1 MGAEKENP
9 NPNRKSKMIDASNEI
24 PNGTEGPGGDDS
36 TAPVTSEDKPNPF
49 LQNLR
54 NNQVEQARSALV
66 QTVVQRSGD
75 TVGSIIE
82 ALENDSTGDYIMFE
96 IFKGMTID
104 EIVEA
109 VTSKGQA
116 SAARLAQASVD
127 AVAAPAASND
137 YDEDEDEDE
146 DDLEDDNEFDDDGS
160 LEEDED
166 PAKPPKSSKKKK
178 PKKKA
183 PAKKK
188 SPKKKSGGSG
198 KLSKEYQK
206 AILANLKEHK
216 ARDEDSARPAADIR
230 ADIGGTDVDFRVNSA
245 KLIELGKLVKFGQAR
260 GTRYAR
266 ARRKAS

>member
-1 MGAEKENP
+1 M
-9 NPNRKSKMIDASNEI
+9 SDASNEI

-116 SAARLAQASVD
+116 GAARLAQASVD

-137 YDEDEDEDE
+137 YDEDEDED
-146 DDLEDDNEFDDDGS
+146 DLEDDNEFDDDGS
-160 LEEDED
+160 LEEDEHTS
-166 PAKPPKSSKKKK
+166 KPPKSSKKKNL
-178 PKKKA
+178 KKKA
-183 PAKKK
+183 PTKKK
-188 SPKKKSGGSG
+188 SPKKKSAGNG
-198 KLSKEYQK
+198 KLSKDYQK

-216 ARDEDSARPAADIR
+216 ARDKDSARPAADIR
-230 ADIGGTDVDFRVNSA
+230 EDIGGTDVDFRVNSA
-245 KLIELGKLVKFGQAR
+245 KLIELGKLVKFGKAR

>member
-1 MGAEKENP
+1 MGAEKEKP
-9 NPNRKSKMIDASNEI
+9 NPNRKSKMSDASNEI
-24 PNGTEGPGGDDS
+24 PNGTEGPGGDGS
-36 TAPVTSEDKPNPF
+36 ANPVTSEDKPNPF

-109 VTSKGQA
+109 VTSMGQ
-116 SAARLAQASVD
+116 SGAARMAQESVA

-137 YDEDEDEDE
+137 SDEDEDE

-160 LEEDED
+160 LEEDEHTS
-166 PAKPPKSSKKKK
+166 KPPKSSKKKNL
-178 PKKKA
+178 KKKA
-183 PAKKK
+183 STKKK
-188 SPKKKSGGSG
+188 SPKKKSGGNG
-198 KLSKEYQK
+198 KLSKDYQQS
-206 AILANLKEHK
+206 ILANLKEHK
-216 ARDEDSARPAADIR
+216 ARDKDSARPAADIR

-245 KLIELGKLVKFGQAR
+245 RLIELGKLVKFGQAR